1 MSAEKLDVSEEEI
14 EIIDF
19 QSDDRNSAQEQPP
32 KPVPANIKWMLVA
45 LVIILLVGGGSL
57 FGFSKK
63 PHKATAVSLDGETE
77 AVLPIDALER
87 DPGNDLTQ
95 SVKDTVKN
103 KKVRP
108 LTVGPVTEQD
118 KLKEQIESMNL
129 QVDDITSRMKSLETQ
144 NHDLTRHVE
153 QILQIAKAMPS
164 KDDLANIRHD
174 LENMMQKN
182 SEELQKSISEKTKQV
197 AKKTLRHNKKRSYK
211 RYKLP
216 FKLVSIDQW
225 DGLDYAAIQANN
237 IGSIENLRVGDI
249 RFGWKVTRIDALNSM
264 VEFKQIKTGRTIKQT
279 AI

>member
-19 QSDDRNSAQEQPP
+19 QSDDRNSAQDQPP

-57 FGFSKK
+57 YGFSKK
-63 PHKATAVSLDGETE
+63 PHKKASTAVSLDGETE
-77 AVLPIDALER
+77 TVLPIDALKR
-87 DPGNDLTQ
+87 DDLAQ
-95 SVKDTVKN
+95 SIKDTVKN

-108 LTVGPVTEQD
+108 LTIGPVTEQD

-129 QVDDITSRMKSLETQ
+129 QVDDITSRIKSLETQ

-182 SEELQKSISEKTKQV
+182 SEELQKSINEKTKQV
-197 AKKTLRHNKKRSYK
+197 AKKTPRHNKKRSYK

-237 IGSIENLRVGDI
+237 IGSIENLRLGDI